1 MHMKRLMSC
10 NESVLSRTSS
20 DVTTCVQMYED
31 GGEENVEEEE
41 EDEEVNQQMSELH
54 VHMDLDSATNEM
66 GLCYI

>member
-1 MHMKRLMSC
+1 MHLKKLMSC

-41 EDEEVNQQMSELH
+41 EEVNQQMSELH

>member
-1 MHMKRLMSC
+1 MHLKKLMSC

-31 GGEENVEEEE
+31 GGEENVEEE
-41 EDEEVNQQMSELH
+41 DEEVNQQMSELH
-54 VHMDLDSATNEM
+54 VHMDLDCANNEM

>member
-1 MHMKRLMSC
+1 
-10 NESVLSRTSS
+10 
-20 DVTTCVQMYED
+20 MYED